1 MSTNKKLIA
10 GCMHINHKNI
20 YHPNRMLIRDLVVKD
35 KIEQDFIINPA
46 YGHRRLAIDLKMNKK
61 KIRRVMREFN
71 LKPPR
76 VWYQK
81 KFITQTRPD
90 FQDQYTNL
98 LKEITTFDYAF
109 GDLWSSDLTYIKF
122 QGTFIYMAII
132 KDILSG
138 EVIAFNIGNHHD
150 ADLVLKTLKEAI
162 VKAGKP
168 PKIFHS
174 DRGRE
179 FLSIHCIRFL
189 ERMGTKISVSDPG
202 SPWQNTW
209 SESFFSR
216 FKMEF
221 GDFNRFET
229 LGEVLENIFVY
240 IRYYNVTRIQNK
252 LKMSPYQFKLKIAES
267 VLEKRGT

>member
-10 GCMHINHKNI
+10 SCMHINHKNI
-20 YHPNRMLIRDLVVKD
+20 YHDHKLFTRDLVVKD
-35 KIEQDFIINPA
+35 KIEDNFKTNPA
-46 YGHRRLAIDLKMNKK
+46 YGHRRLAIDLDMNKK
-61 KIRRVMREFN
+61 KILRVMHEFN

-76 VWYQK
+76 LWYQK
-81 KFITQTRPD
+81 KFITQSGPD

-98 LKEITTFDYAF
+98 LKDIVITDYVF
-109 GDLWSSDLTYIKF
+109 GDLWSSDVTYIKF
-122 QGTFIYMAII
+122 HGMFIYLAII

-138 EVIAFNIGNHHD
+138 EVIAFNAGNHHD
-150 ADLVLKTLKEAI
+150 AQLVLKTLKEAAL
-162 VKAGKP
+162 KTGHP

-179 FLSIHCIRFL
+179 FLSILCIQFL
-189 ERMGTKISVSDPG
+189 ERLETKISVSDPG

-216 FKMEF
+216 FKAEF

-229 LGEVLENIFVY
+229 LGELLENIFAY
-240 IRYYNVTRIQNK
+240 IHYYNTTRIQIK
-252 LKMSPYQFKLKIAES
+252 LKMSPYQFKLKVAETD
-267 VLEKRGT
+267 LEKRGT

>member
-10 GCMHINHKNI
+10 SCMHINHKNI
-20 YHPNRMLIRDLVVKD
+20 YQPHTMLTRDLVVKD
-35 KIEQDFIINPA
+35 KIEETFKTNPA

-61 KIRRVMREFN
+61 KILRIMHEFG

-76 VWYQK
+76 LWYQK
-81 KFITQTRPD
+81 KYITQTEST
-90 FQDQYTNL
+90 FQKQYTNL
-98 LKEITTFDYAF
+98 LKNIVMSDYSI

-122 QGTFIYMAII
+122 QGSFIYLAVIRDII
-132 KDILSG
+132 SG
-138 EVIAFNIGNHHD
+138 EIVAFNISNHHD
-150 ADLVLKTLKEAI
+150 SDLVLRTLKEAVI
-162 VKAGKP
+162 KAGKP
-168 PKIFHS
+168 PKMFHS

-179 FLSIHCIRFL
+179 FLSSQCIQFL
-189 ERMGTKISVSDPG
+189 ENLQVKISVSDPG

-216 FKMEF
+216 FKVEF

-229 LGEVLENIFVY
+229 LGELLENIYAYMQYFNT
-240 IRYYNVTRIQNK
+240 IRIQ
-252 LKMSPYQFKLKIAES
+252 LKHNMSPYQFKQKIVES

>member
-10 GCMHINHKNI
+10 SCMQINHKNI
-20 YHPNRMLIRDLVVKD
+20 YHQQKIFTRDLMVKD
-35 KIEQDFIINPA
+35 KIEENFITNPA
-46 YGHRRLAIDLKMNKK
+46 YGHRRLAIDLDMNKK
-61 KIRRVMREFN
+61 RILRVMHEFH

-76 VWYQK
+76 LWYQK
-81 KFITQTRPD
+81 KFITQTGPD

-98 LKEITTFDYAF
+98 LKDIVMTKYSS

-122 QGTFIYMAII
+122 HGMFIYLAII

-138 EVIAFNIGNHHD
+138 EVIAFNTGNHHD
-150 ADLVLKTLKEAI
+150 ADLVLKTLKEAMLKI
-162 VKAGKP
+162 GKP

-179 FLSIHCIRFL
+179 FLSIHCIQFL
-189 ERMGTKISVSDPG
+189 ERAGTKISVSDPG

-216 FKMEF
+216 FKAEF

-229 LGEVLENIFVY
+229 LGELLENIFAY
-240 IRYYNVTRIQNK
+240 IRYYNTTRIQTK
-252 LKMSPYQFKLKIAES
+252 LKMSPYQFKQKVAES
-267 VLEKRGT
+267 VLEKWGT

>member
-10 GCMHINHKNI
+10 TCMHINHKNI
-20 YHPNRMLIRDLVVKD
+20 YCEQKMFIRDLVVKN
-35 KIEQDFIINPA
+35 KIEENFITNPA
-46 YGHRRLAIDLKMNKK
+46 YGHRRLSIDLKMNHK
-61 KIRRVMREFN
+61 KIRRVMREFH

-76 VWYQK
+76 LWYQK
-81 KFITQTRPD
+81 KFITQTEPD

-98 LKEITTFDYAF
+98 LKDIVMTDYSF

-122 QGTFIYMAII
+122 HGMFIYLAIM

-138 EVIAFNIGNHHD
+138 EITAFNTGNHHD
-150 ADLVLKTLKEAI
+150 ADLVLKTLKEAML
-162 VKAGKP
+162 KTGTP

-179 FLSIHCIRFL
+179 FLSIHCIQFL
-189 ERMGTKISVSDPG
+189 EHAGTKISVSDPG

-216 FKMEF
+216 FKTEF

-229 LGEVLENIFVY
+229 LGELLANIFAY
-240 IRYYNVTRIQNK
+240 IHYYNTIRIQTK
-252 LKMSPYQFKLKIAES
+252 LKMSPAQFKQKVAES

>member
-10 GCMHINHKNI
+10 TCMDINYKNI
-20 YHPNRMLIRDLVVKD
+20 YHPNRMFTRDLVVKD
-35 KIEQDFIINPA
+35 KIENSFTTNPA

-61 KIRRVMREFN
+61 RIRRVMHEFN

-76 VWYQK
+76 LWYQK
-81 KFITQTRPD
+81 TFITQTGPD

-98 LKEITTFDYAF
+98 LQDSVITKYVF

-122 QGTFIYMAII
+122 HGMFIYLAII

-138 EVIAFNIGNHHD
+138 EVIAFNAGNHHD
-150 ADLVLKTLKEAI
+150 AELVLKTLKEAFLKI
-162 VKAGKP
+162 GRP

-179 FLSIHCIRFL
+179 FLSIQCIQFL
-189 ERMGTKISVSDPG
+189 QRAGAKISVSDPG

-216 FKMEF
+216 FKAEF

-229 LGEVLENIFVY
+229 LGELLENIFAY
-240 IRYYNVTRIQNK
+240 IHYYNTTRIQTK
-252 LKMSPYQFKLKIAES
+252 LKMSPYQFKQKVAET